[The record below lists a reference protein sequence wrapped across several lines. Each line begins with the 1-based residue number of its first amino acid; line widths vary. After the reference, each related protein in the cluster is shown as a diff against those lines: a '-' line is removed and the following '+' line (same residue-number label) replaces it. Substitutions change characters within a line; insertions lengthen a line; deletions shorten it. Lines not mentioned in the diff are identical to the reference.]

1 MYVCLGIRHYG
12 DGKTPEEAYKSY
24 EKRCN
29 TTDFGLE
36 NARHP
41 LQVHQCI
48 FVKGE
53 IGTVKEE
60 TVTQLVFK
68 ESIKQ

>member
-1 MYVCLGIRHYG
+1 MVYVCLGIRYYG
-12 DGKTPEEAYKSY
+12 NGKTPEEAYKSY

-29 TTDFGLE
+29 EYGWPP
-36 NARHP
+36 AKAY
-41 LQVHQCI
+41 QCA

-53 IGTVKEE
+53 AGTVKEE